1 MYTYVGEVVLSV
13 NPYRT
18 LDIYN
23 DQQVMEY
30 MGQEPYERPPHI
42 FAVAESAY
50 HDMKRLGKD
59 SCIIISGK
67 YFVCCIVHDYRQLI
81 ANSANQYERQ
91 LMGVVKKWVWFDLY
105 G

>member
-1 MYTYVGEVVLSV
+1 MYTYVGEVILSV

-23 DQQVMEY
+23 DQRVMEY
-30 MGQEPYERPPHI
+30 MGKEPYERPPHI

-50 HDMKRLGKD
+50 HDMKRLTKD

-67 YFVCCIVHDYRQLI
+67 CWVKALI
-81 ANSANQYERQ
+81 H
-91 LMGVVKKWVWFDLY
+91 LTTTGLY
-105 G
+105 HTSRVDTRILI

>member
-1 MYTYVGEVVLSV
+1 MYTYIGEVILSV

-23 DQQVMEY
+23 DQYVMEY
-30 MGQEPYERPPHI
+30 MGKEPYERPPHI

-59 SCIIISGK
+59 SCIIISGES
-67 YFVCCIVHDYRQLI
+67 D
-81 ANSANQYERQ
+81 N
-91 LMGVVKKWVWFDLY
+91 LY
-105 G
+105 VYQQARSNL

>member
-1 MYTYVGEVVLSV
+1 MYTYIGEVVLSV

-23 DQQVMEY
+23 DQYVMDY
-30 MGQEPYERPPHI
+30 LGKEPYERPPHI

-59 SCIIISGK
+59 SCIIISG
-67 YFVCCIVHDYRQLI
+67 
-81 ANSANQYERQ
+81 ERQ
-91 LMGVVKKWVWFDLY
+91 CAKKYSPNLCKEVIHE
-105 G
+105 